1 MAKLTKPIKIHG
13 GKDTL
18 APKIVKLFP
27 KTYLSYVEP
36 YAGGCSVML
45 AANPEGHSEVVNDLD
60 GELMNFWE
68 VLQHANNFDIFS
80 KKMAA
85 IPFSEATFQKMKNMH
100 DGHYVHTAHS
110 PVVRAV
116 NFFVAARQS
125 LSGRRKDFAAIS
137 TNRVRRGM
145 NEQVSAWL
153 TAVEGLP
160 AVHERLKRVLI
171 LNRKALDVIRQ
182 LDNRQTLFY
191 LDPPYLH
198 STRRTTKEYGQFEMS
213 EDDHN
218 QLLQVLSLISG
229 KFILSGY
236 RSELYDS
243 YAKHHKW
250 RRVEFK
256 QPNLAAGGK
265 KKRIMTECCWMN
277 Y

>member
-13 GKDTL
+13 GKDGL

-36 YAGGCSVML
+36 YAGGCSVLL
-45 AANPEGHSEVVNDLD
+45 AADPEGHSEVINDID

-68 VLQHANNFDIFS
+68 VLQVPEWFDSFS
-80 KKMAA
+80 RIINA
-85 IPFSEATFQKMKNMH
+85 IPFSEKTFN
-100 DGHYVHTAHS
+100 DLPDLYVYSH
-110 PVVRAV
+110 VEIRRAIK
-116 NFFVAARQS
+116 FFIMCRQS
-125 LSGRRKDFAAIS
+125 LSGRRKDFTAIS

-171 LNRKALDVIRQ
+171 LNRKALDVILQ
-182 LDNRQTLFY
+182 LDNWQTLFY

-198 STRRTTKEYGQFEMS
+198 ETRRTIKEYGQFEMS
-213 EDDHN
+213 ADDHN
-218 QLLQVLSLISG
+218 QLLQVLTLIKG

-236 RSELYDS
+236 RSELYDG

-256 QPNLAAGGK
+256 QPNSAAGGK